1 MTQLDKMLELKDT
14 ISILYEKEGRP
25 ISYIANLLQLDRSR
39 LSKQLKE
46 WDMKQSKKRHINS
59 STQKF
64 INKNR
69 NFIISKLKDNTP
81 ISTIAKEM
89 NISRDKLYYVIK
101 NDEILTK
108 EKQDYENRQVNKKKV
123 ERQEKNFFE
132 ELDGEEWKEILG
144 FTGYY
149 VSNKGR
155 FKKYLK
161 TYDCFKLL
169 TCTPNSRNG
178 RLYITLYTDD
188 GIRKNLMAAR
198 VVAHAFCEGYSE
210 VNNTVDHKDKDVS
223 NNEAIN
229 LEWVPQSENNKRAYI
244 RGRNKAVYGGKHGRF
259 KEIVLDDEFHFKT
272 IRALAKFLNVSE
284 TQAHRYIDK
293 ETKIDRKIELIY

>member
-81 ISTIAKEM
+81 ISTI
-89 NISRDKLYYVIK
+89 
-101 NDEILTK
+101 K

-229 LEWVPQSENNKRAYI
+229 LEWAPQSENNKRANI
-244 RGRNKAVYGGKHGRF
+244 SCRNKAVYGGKHGRF